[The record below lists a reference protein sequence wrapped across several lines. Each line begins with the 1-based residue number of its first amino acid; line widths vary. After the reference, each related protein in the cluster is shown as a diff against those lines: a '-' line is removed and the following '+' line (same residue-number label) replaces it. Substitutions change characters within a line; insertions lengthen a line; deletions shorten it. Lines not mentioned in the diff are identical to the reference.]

1 MYYPKAH
8 YCRKEV
14 GDYLNLYIFPN
25 TVVFVCALIGF
36 GYGIRKLVRGKKA
49 VFPKMVTGAVGCI
62 ALGRMYQLVKMATG
76 GRIEGEFQL
85 GILGVLGCMMFFFS
99 ANFGLMDK
107 IADDGSKELR
117 KYRIA
122 AFAAPALSLTI
133 FLTSICFSDIIL
145 PIKIL
150 AGAATVFI
158 MPASYFNLK
167 HFLLPDVDLGIIKCL
182 KSYNLLVLIFCFLSE
197 AEMIALIY
205 KIWDLEWLIAAAMG
219 IVILG
224 IVPSVKNGMDK
235 WTS

>member
-76 GRIEGEFQL
+76 GRVEGEFQL

-99 ANFGLMDK
+99 ANFGLMDRT
-107 IADDGSKELR
+107 INPASIVGNEAGELHR
-117 KYRIA
+117 KVEMV
-122 AFAAPALSLTI
+122 APASMLAADNLNLFSGKSFGQI
-133 FLTSICFSDIIL
+133 FESEKVKEAFSF
-145 PIKIL
+145 
-150 AGAATVFI
+150 AGCGSRHNK
-158 MPASYFNLK
+158 MS
-167 HFLLPDVDLGIIKCL
+167 
-182 KSYNLLVLIFCFLSE
+182 
-197 AEMIALIY
+197 
-205 KIWDLEWLIAAAMG
+205 
-219 IVILG
+219 
-224 IVPSVKNGMDK
+224 
-235 WTS
+235 